1 MASDQSQITAELPSN
16 VVPPLKVVFEEGDRK
31 AILEEIDKCLAS
43 GWVAAGKYVKEF
55 EEYWADYCGCTHAVA
70 CGNGGAALEMLVKAL
85 GAEGKDV
92 LVPTNTFVASTNSI
106 IFAGGNVIFLD
117 TDPNTMGVSLEEI
130 KSKVTPNTVGV
141 MVVHI
146 GGIISPEMPQI
157 AAWCKEKGIWL
168 VEDAAHAHGSET
180 DGKRAGKFGTA
191 AAYSFFATK
200 VMTGGEGGMV
210 VTDDDDLAE
219 TCRRLRDYGK
229 RTDWETV
236 HTYLSSN
243 YRMNEISAIVG
254 LSQAKRLDDFIAWR
268 QKIADRY
275 TKALKDVLDIVLP
288 PSRNSWY
295 KYMAYLPKSMNREI
309 FRSQMKEQ
317 GVSLSGG
324 VYDIPVHLQP
334 AYQNLSQDLNLPIS
348 EDVCSRHIC
357 LPLFYTMTD
366 QQADHVIASVKLV
379 LDSAINKNGA

>member
-1 MASDQSQITAELPSN
+1 MASDQSQVTAEVLST
-16 VVPPLKVVFEEGDRK
+16 VVPPLKVVFEEADRK
-31 AILEEIDKCLAS
+31 AILEEIDKCLSS

-55 EEYWADYCGCTHAVA
+55 EEFWADYCGCTHAVA
-70 CGNGGAALEMLVKAL
+70 CGSGGAALEMLMKAL
-85 GAEGKDV
+85 GVEGKEV
-92 LVPTNTFVASTNSI
+92 LVPTNTFVASPNSI
-106 IFAGGNVIFLD
+106 IFAGGNAVFLD
-117 TDPNTMGVSLEEI
+117 TDPRTMGVSLEEI
-130 KSKVTPNTVGV
+130 KRQVTDNTVGV

-146 GGIISPEMPQI
+146 GGIISPEMSQI
-157 AAWCKEKGIWL
+157 ASWCKEKGIWL
-168 VEDAAHAHGSET
+168 VEDAAHAHGSESE
-180 DGKRAGKFGTA
+180 GMRAGQFGTA

-254 LSQAKRLDDFIAWR
+254 LSQARRLDDFIAWR

-275 TKALKDVLDIVLP
+275 TEELADVLELVLP
-288 PSRNSWY
+288 PGRNSWY
-295 KYMAYLPKSMNREI
+295 KYMAYLPQGMDREH
-309 FRSQMKEQ
+309 FRTQMKER

-334 AYQNLSQDLNLPIS
+334 VYQELRPGLSLPQS
-348 EDVCSRHIC
+348 EAACARHIC

-366 QQADHVIASVKLV
+366 EQADHVIASVRDL
-379 LDSAINKNGA
+379 LQASRS